1 MTVEERAIE
10 EMTERSEK
18 IGIGSYAYRIGKYE
32 VIAMANGRWH
42 LYLDGQATGRDYRR
56 LTDARRAIKNEEAK
70 SQETKSQEARS
81 EKGE

>member
-1 MTVEERAIE
+1 MEER
-10 EMTERSEK
+10 SGK
-18 IGIGSYAYRIGKYE
+18 LGIGSHAYRIGKYE

-42 LYLDGQATGRDYRR
+42 LYLDGVATGREYRR

-70 SQETKSQEARS
+70 EARS